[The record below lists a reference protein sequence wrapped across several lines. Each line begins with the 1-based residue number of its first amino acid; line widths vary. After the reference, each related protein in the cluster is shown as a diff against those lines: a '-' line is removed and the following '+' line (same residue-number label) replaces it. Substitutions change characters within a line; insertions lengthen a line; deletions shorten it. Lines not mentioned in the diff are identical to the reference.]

1 VTEIHDVAV
10 LGLGGMGT
18 AAACHLAGRGL
29 SVIGVDQFSLGHD
42 RGSSHGLS
50 RIIRLAYFEH
60 PSYVPL
66 LRRAFDLWR
75 DLEEESG
82 AGAQL
87 LHVTGG
93 LDAGVPGSRVLEGS
107 RESCRIHGL
116 PHELL
121 SAHQVNERFPGFN
134 LPDGFLAVF
143 QPDAG
148 FLEPE
153 RCILAH
159 AALARNRGAE
169 LRTGQ
174 RVDGWSRDRS
184 GVALLTDGGEIRARQ
199 LVITAG
205 AWIPTFVPSL
215 ASLLRP
221 ERQVVGWFGVEDTDA
236 FALGH
241 FPVFVMT
248 TSEGHFYGF
257 PEFGVPGFKIGKYH
271 HRSELVDPDA
281 MRREVD
287 DNDESVL
294 RDCVRSFFPR
304 ANGPMVRSST
314 CIFTN
319 TPDEHFIIDRL
330 PDAPEVLLVSACSG
344 HGFKFC
350 SVIGEIVADLVEAGS
365 TSHDLSL
372 FRLDRFAS
380 L

>member
-1 VTEIHDVAV
+1 
-10 LGLGGMGT
+10 MGT

-29 SVIGVDQFSLGHD
+29 AVVGVDQFEPGHD

-66 LRRAFDLWR
+66 LRRAFALWR
-75 DLEEESG
+75 NLEEESG
-82 AGAQL
+82 SGAQL

-93 LDAGVPGSRVLEGS
+93 LDAGVPGSRILEGS
-107 RESCRIHGL
+107 RESCRVHGL

-121 SAHQVNERFPGFN
+121 SAREANERFPGFN
-134 LPDGFLAVF
+134 LPDGFMAVF

-153 RCILAH
+153 KCILAH
-159 AALARNRGAE
+159 AALATKRGAE
-169 LRTGQ
+169 LRIGQ
-174 RVDGWSRDRS
+174 RVLGWTRDRS
-184 GVALLTDGGEIRARQ
+184 GVVLFTDGREIRARQ
-199 LVITAG
+199 LVLTAG
-205 AWIPTFVPSL
+205 AWIPKLVPSL
-215 ASLLRP
+215 ASLLLP
-221 ERQVVGWFGVEDTDA
+221 ERQVVGWFAVEDA
-236 FALGH
+236 GSFALGR

-248 TSEGHFYGF
+248 TTEGHFYGF
-257 PEFGVPGFKIGKYH
+257 PQFGVPGFKIGKYH

-281 MRREVD
+281 MWREVD
-287 DNDESVL
+287 DDDEAVL
-294 RDCVRSFFPR
+294 RDCVRSFFPG
-304 ANGPMVRSST
+304 ANGPMIRAST

-330 PDAPEVLLVSACSG
+330 PDAPEILLVSACSG

-350 SVIGEIVADLVEAGS
+350 SVIGEIVADLVQLGG
-365 TSHDLSL
+365 TTHDLSL
-372 FRLDRFAS
+372 FRLDRFAG